1 MLETDNVLL
10 LHEIELKLADIKRVL
25 RFAAKNSQPPAEKWR
40 GVASVAWEERLYAD
54 LCLKNRQFVE
64 QWQQVYGPDLERLI
78 WLLDREHGE
87 LARKSV
93 HNRTFLNVV
102 DSKAVSQDPALA
114 TAINELIELP
124 ASNDPSAILEAYKV
138 QMKEE
143 ITLFRHFVSPILN
156 PALYTEEGE
165 AAQIAT
171 QLDCF
176 NDLRVIQGLRNK
188 IEYCRRALGQ
198 DPTKPD
204 AVTQL
209 LVKDALGDKDF
220 KAEFDATMPDTHGFT
235 RGLLELYLGYLQ
247 RGLVDCINAKKS
259 SYAAQDPEFG
269 HAIATYNVHEWYRC
283 LAENR
288 GKPRSNTFDGETS
301 GFARVGPKSRVAS
314 DQGAP
319 ENGGAW
325 WHFAANALSAAF
337 GYSVATDNKVEVAA
351 SRSESL
357 ARSTPGPRPVNATG
371 VVISEQQRLQLGG
384 AGMSA

>member
-235 RGLLELYLGYLQ
+235 
-247 RGLVDCINAKKS
+247 
-259 SYAAQDPEFG
+259 
-269 HAIATYNVHEWYRC
+269 
-283 LAENR
+283 
-288 GKPRSNTFDGETS
+288 
-301 GFARVGPKSRVAS
+301 
-314 DQGAP
+314 
-319 ENGGAW
+319 
-325 WHFAANALSAAF
+325 ANALSAAF